1 MPYSVLKKAYITG
14 VVVGLSFPILSS
26 YLGDRFSYFA
36 CTTFRF
42 FKGVSV
48 GYLVYRTTNL
58 IADEVFDNEMDEL
71 DELDELNE
79 LDELDNSDK
88 LHEDL
93 VESCNN
99 IVFVEGNL

>member
-1 MPYSVLKKAYITG
+1 MPYNILKKAYVTG
-14 VVVGLSFPILSS
+14 VVVGLTFPVLSS
-26 YLGDRFSYFA
+26 YLGDRFSYFT

-58 IADEVFDNEMDEL
+58 IADEVFNNEMDEL
-71 DELDELNE
+71 D
-79 LDELDNSDK
+79 NSDE